1 MVAVKLDLT
10 DDESNGSLERSHQKK
25 SFWSAGLPTI
35 CFAKAKIRKEKL
47 ITN

>member
-1 MVAVKLDLT
+1 VVAVKLDLT
-10 DDESNGSLERSHQKK
+10 DDEWISLERSSSLKN
-25 SFWSAGLPTI
+25 FWSAELPTI